1 MAETL
6 TLSNPGHLLPTM
18 RGKVSGVVGHNAA
31 ATTWTIQCSVCFT
44 CATGP
49 LILAVNWCDF
59 TADVNDHGYPTGAPL
74 PYRRCDDCRKAR
86 KHPEPGLFD
95 LKEA

>member
-6 TLSNPGHLLPTM
+6 TLSNPGH
-18 RGKVSGVVGHNAA
+18 
-31 ATTWTIQCSVCFT
+31 
-44 CATGP
+44 
-49 LILAVNWCDF
+49 
-59 TADVNDHGYPTGAPL
+59 
-74 PYRRCDDCRKAR
+74 RRCDDCRKAG